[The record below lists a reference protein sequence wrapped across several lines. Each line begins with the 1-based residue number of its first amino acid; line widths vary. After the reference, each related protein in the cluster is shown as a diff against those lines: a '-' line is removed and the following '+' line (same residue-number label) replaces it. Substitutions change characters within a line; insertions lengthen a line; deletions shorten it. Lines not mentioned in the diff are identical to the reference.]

1 MRPHARVVEIDNLFQ
16 QTLAAGYDGD
26 RPWSAIRRL
35 RRMGLRIIFIKAAS
49 WCTSSNWLKRAR
61 AADILSQLHAR
72 KVVPP
77 HRSTQTIY
85 VEESFGLLSQMLAKE
100 REVLVLISILFAFG
114 HLSLEAA
121 IPLALPFV
129 THPNEDV
136 RRAAAYALGAFPQIS
151 QAVEALQILADD
163 EDKDVR
169 DWALF
174 AIGTQSDLDTPEL
187 RGTLARHVSDPY
199 RVAREEAIAGLA
211 KRKDERAVLPLF
223 HLLRSGSYYMHH
235 ESDYEALLE
244 CEHPTDGWT
253 IDDMLD
259 RLYDRFPHL
268 LPTRPIGDV
277 RTHQS
282 APSSETTPP
291 NTIRASR

>member
-1 MRPHARVVEIDNLFQ
+1 MRPHAKVEEIDRLFR

-26 RPWSAIRRL
+26 KPWSAIRRL
-35 RRMGLRIIFIKAAS
+35 QRMGLRIIFTKAAT
-49 WCTSSNWLKRAR
+49 WCISGNWLKRAR
-61 AADILSQLHAR
+61 AADILSQLRSR
-72 KVVPP
+72 KIAPP
-77 HRSTQTIY
+77 HHFTQTLY
-85 VEESFGLLSQMLAKE
+85 VEESFALLSQMLAKE
-100 REVLVLISILFAFG
+100 QHVLVLMAILFAFG
-114 HLSLEAA
+114 HLSLDAA
-121 IPLALPFV
+121 IPLALPFMAY
-129 THPNEDV
+129 PNEDV

-187 RGTLARHVSDPY
+187 RGALARHVSDPY
-199 RVAREEAIAGLA
+199 KDAREEAIAGLA

-235 ESDYEALLE
+235 ESDYETLLE
-244 CEHPTDGWT
+244 SERPADGWT
-253 IDDMLD
+253 VDDMLD
-259 RLYDRFPHL
+259 RLYVRFHHL
-268 LPTRPIGDV
+268 LPTRRVADV
-277 RTHQS
+277 GTHQS
-282 APSSETTPP
+282 APSSEPTPP